1 MNPILLEVQAERDRQ
16 IAKGYDAAQ
25 MTLITIAPGIR
36 VLRRHPDRD
45 VLIVEGLG
53 EYATLFI
60 ESIPGGWCVV
70 NGEAATKRIYEQ
82 VRQCEEGGM
91 DEQKFN
97 EIEARHYA
105 ATPGK
110 WRVTRGEVAG
120 LQVSADDRGV
130 CCMYSDAAEADA
142 DFIAHAR
149 QDVPDLLLEVRHLQ
163 ADNRRLSDDLKHVS
177 TALGEHL
184 RPGQTPERAIM
195 RIVGDLEACER
206 ERDAYRKAKA
216 ENDER
221 FQIERDEARRGRD
234 AFEARAQAYDALL
247 TVVALNLKLPPDT
260 SPDAVRKALWVALR
274 ERNDFESS
282 AELAADRAN
291 RAQAERDELRL
302 SLLAEQGDIRGAPD
316 GWKRT
321 GSMWFRPLGR
331 VNHQVEVRRSTI
343 HPTGEPYHWTLYTP
357 TLTAEGYA
365 PYAREA
371 MKRADKAV

>member
-1 MNPILLEVQAERDRQ
+1 
-16 IAKGYDAAQ
+16 
-25 MTLITIAPGIR
+25 MTLITIAPGVR

-82 VRQCEEGGM
+82 VGQCEEGGM
-91 DEQKFN
+91 DEQKFSRF
-97 EIEARHYA
+97 E
-105 ATPGK
+105 
-110 WRVTRGEVAG
+110 
-120 LQVSADDRGV
+120 
-130 CCMYSDAAEADA
+130 
-142 DFIAHAR
+142 R
-149 QDVPDLLLEVRHLQ
+149 QDVPDLLLEVRRLQ
-163 ADNRRLSDDLKHVS
+163 AGNRRLSDNLRHVS

-184 RPGQTPERAIM
+184 RPGQTPECAIT
-195 RIVGDLEACER
+195 RIVGDLAAYER
-206 ERDAYRKAKA
+206 ARDAYRKAKA

-221 FQIERDEARRGRD
+221 FQIERDEARRDRD

-260 SPDAVRKALWVALR
+260 APDAVRKALWVALR

-291 RAQAERDELRL
+291 RVQAERDELRL
-302 SLLAEQGDIRGAPD
+302 SLLAEQGDIEGAPD

-321 GSMWFRPLGR
+321 GSIWFRPLGP
-331 VNHQVEVRRSTI
+331 VNHQVEVRRCANI
-343 HPTGEPYHWTLYTP
+343 YPDGEPWYWAVFTP
-357 TLTAEGYA
+357 SLTAEGYA
-365 PYAREA
+365 PTAREA
-371 MKRADKAV
+371 MQRADKAYKEKA

>member
-1 MNPILLEVQAERDRQ
+1 
-16 IAKGYDAAQ
+16 
-25 MTLITIAPGIR
+25 MTLITIAPGVR

-91 DEQKFN
+91 DDKRFD
-97 EIEARHYA
+97 EIKARLYA
-105 ATPGK
+105 ATHGK
-110 WRVTRGEVAG
+110 WSVTRGVVAG

-142 DFIAHAR
+142 TFIAHAR
-149 QDVPDLLLEVRHLQ
+149 QDVPDLLLEVRRLQ
-163 ADNRRLSDDLKHVS
+163 ADNRRLSDNLRHVS

-184 RPGQTPERAIM
+184 RPGQTPECAIT
-195 RIVGDLEACER
+195 RIVGDLAACEK
-206 ERDAYRKAKA
+206 ERDAYR
-216 ENDER
+216 
-221 FQIERDEARRGRD
+221 
-234 AFEARAQAYDALL
+234 
-247 TVVALNLKLPPDT
+247 
-260 SPDAVRKALWVALR
+260 
-274 ERNDFESS
+274 SS

-302 SLLAEQGDIRGAPD
+302 TLLAEQGDIRGAPK
-316 GWKRT
+316 GWART
-321 GSMWFRPLGR
+321 GWLWWCPLGAKDC
-331 VNHQVEVRRSTI
+331 QAEVRRSNT
-343 HPTGEPYHWTLYTP
+343 HPDGEPWYWALYTP

-365 PYAREA
+365 PTAREA
-371 MKRADKAV
+371 MKRADKAFQEKA

>member
-1 MNPILLEVQAERDRQ
+1 
-16 IAKGYDAAQ
+16 
-25 MTLITIAPGIR
+25 MTLITIAPGVR

-82 VRQCEEGGM
+82 VRQCEEGGV
-91 DEQKFN
+91 DEQRFS

-110 WRVTRGEVAG
+110 WSVTRGVVAG
-120 LQVSADDRGV
+120 LQVAADDRGV

-142 DFIAHAR
+142 TFIAHAR
-149 QDVPDLLLEVRHLQ
+149 QDVPDLLLEVRRLQ
-163 ADNRRLSDDLKHVS
+163 ADSRRLSDDLNQVS
-177 TALGEHL
+177 IALGEHL
-184 RPGQTPERAIM
+184 RPGQTPERAIK
-195 RIVGDLEACER
+195 RIIGDLGTCEK

-221 FQIERDEARRGRD
+221 FQIERDEARRD
-234 AFEARAQAYDALL
+234 
-247 TVVALNLKLPPDT
+247 
-260 SPDAVRKALWVALR
+260 
-274 ERNDFESS
+274 
-282 AELAADRAN
+282 
-291 RAQAERDELRL
+291 RDELRL
-302 SLLAEQGDIRGAPD
+302 SLLAEQGDIKGAPD

-321 GSMWFRPLGR
+321 GSMWFRPLGP

-357 TLTAEGYA
+357 TLAAEGYA
-365 PYAREA
+365 STAREA
-371 MKRADKAV
+371 MKRADKAFQEKA

>member
-1 MNPILLEVQAERDRQ
+1 
-16 IAKGYDAAQ
+16 
-25 MTLITIAPGIR
+25 MTLITIAPGVR

-91 DEQKFN
+91 DEKRFD
-97 EIEARHYA
+97 EIKARLYA

-110 WRVTRGEVAG
+110 WSVTRGVVAG

-142 DFIAHAR
+142 TFIAHAR
-149 QDVPDLLLEVRHLQ
+149 QDVPDLLLEVRRLQ
-163 ADNRRLSDDLKHVS
+163 ADNRRLSDNLRHVS
-177 TALGEHL
+177 TALGERL
-184 RPGQTPERAIM
+184 QLSQTPESAIT
-195 RIVGDLEACER
+195 RLIGDLEACER
-206 ERDAYRKAKA
+206 ERDAYR
-216 ENDER
+216 R
-221 FQIERDEARRGRD
+221 
-234 AFEARAQAYDALL
+234 
-247 TVVALNLKLPPDT
+247 
-260 SPDAVRKALWVALR
+260 
-274 ERNDFESS
+274 
-282 AELAADRAN
+282 
-291 RAQAERDELRL
+291 ERDELRL
-302 SLLAEQGDIRGAPD
+302 ALLAEQGDIKGAPD

-321 GSMWFRPLGR
+321 GSMWFRPLGP
-331 VNHQVEVRRSTI
+331 VNHQVEVRRGTI

-357 TLTAEGYA
+357 TLSAEGYA

-371 MKRADKAV
+371 MIRADKAFQEKA

>member
-1 MNPILLEVQAERDRQ
+1 
-16 IAKGYDAAQ
+16 
-25 MTLITIAPGIR
+25 MTLITIAPGVRI
-36 VLRRHPDRD
+36 LRRHPVHD

-91 DEQKFN
+91 DDKRFD
-97 EIEARHYA
+97 EIKARLYA
-105 ATPGK
+105 ATHGK
-110 WRVTRGEVAG
+110 WSVTRGVVAG

-142 DFIAHAR
+142 TFIAHAR
-149 QDVPDLLLEVRHLQ
+149 QDVPDLLLEVRRLQ
-163 ADNRRLSDDLKHVS
+163 ADNRRLSDNLRHVS

-184 RPGQTPERAIM
+184 RPGQTPECAIT
-195 RIVGDLEACER
+195 RIVGDLAACER
-206 ERDAYRKAKA
+206 ARDAYRKAKA

-221 FQIERDEARRGRD
+221 FQIERDEARRDRD

-260 SPDAVRKALWVALR
+260 APDAVRKALWVALR

-291 RAQAERDELRL
+291 RAQVERDELRL
-302 SLLAEQGDIRGAPD
+302 SLLAEQGDIRGAPK
-316 GWKRT
+316 GWART
-321 GSMWFRPLGR
+321 GWLWWCPLGAKDC
-331 VNHQVEVRRSTI
+331 QAEVRRSNT
-343 HPTGEPYHWTLYTP
+343 HPDGEPWYWALYTP
-357 TLTAEGYA
+357 TLSAEGYA

-371 MKRADKAV
+371 MKRADKAFQEKA

>member
-1 MNPILLEVQAERDRQ
+1 
-16 IAKGYDAAQ
+16 
-25 MTLITIAPGIR
+25 MTLITIAPGLRI
-36 VLRRHPDRD
+36 LRRHPDRD

-70 NGEAATKRIYEQ
+70 NGEAATNRIHEQ

-91 DEQKFN
+91 DQQKFN

-130 CCMYSDAAEADA
+130 CCMYNDAAEADA
-142 DFIAHAR
+142 NFIANAR
-149 QDVPDLLLEVRHLQ
+149 QDVPDLLLEVRRLQ
-163 ADNRRLSDDLKHVS
+163 ADNRRLNDNLNHVS

-184 RPGQTPERAIM
+184 RPGQTLERAIM
-195 RIVGDLEACER
+195 RIVGDLAACEK
-206 ERDAYRKAKA
+206 ERDAYR
-216 ENDER
+216 
-221 FQIERDEARRGRD
+221 
-234 AFEARAQAYDALL
+234 
-247 TVVALNLKLPPDT
+247 
-260 SPDAVRKALWVALR
+260 
-274 ERNDFESS
+274 SS

-291 RAQAERDELRL
+291 RAQAERDEPRL
-302 SLLAEQGDIRGAPD
+302 TLLAEQGDIKGAPD

-321 GSMWFRPLGR
+321 GSMWFRPLGP
-331 VNHQVEVRRSTI
+331 VNHQVEVRRGTI

-371 MKRADKAV
+371 MQRADKAFQEKA